1 MILIPVSHDSKIHIR
16 HSLTPEIRHQNLFP
30 DGLLLTA
37 AAVYEDRMG
46 FGAQNDSVALA
57 YVEECC
63 GEAGWAG
70 WKQEKKCQKPGS
82 A

>member
-30 DGLLLTA
+30 DGLLLAA
-37 AAVYEDRMG
+37 AAVYEDRTRCET
-46 FGAQNDSVALA
+46 QNDPVTLS
-57 YVEECC
+57 YIEESDR
-63 GEAGWAG
+63 EAGWAG
-70 WKQEKKCQKPGS
+70 WKQEKKCQKPRS